1 MGKLSVL
8 CPSALFLDLEKKKEF
23 RKSFLSQIPTM
34 ADSSLEIKLYA
45 KFAANFYVIFL
56 VRNYSFF
63 LTFLNDTF
71 SIFQINVLS

>member
-1 MGKLSVL
+1 
-8 CPSALFLDLEKKKEF
+8 
-23 RKSFLSQIPTM
+23 M